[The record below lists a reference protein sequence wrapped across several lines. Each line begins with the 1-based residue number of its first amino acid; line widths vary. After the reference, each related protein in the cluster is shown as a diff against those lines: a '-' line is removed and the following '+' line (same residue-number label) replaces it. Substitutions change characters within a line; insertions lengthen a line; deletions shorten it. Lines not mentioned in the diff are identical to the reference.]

1 MNKYQYLLLFIFFFT
16 FTGSVFAQNLSSII
30 EKENEIGAFWSVSVR
45 DSIGEIVEEYNSDHL
60 IIPASNQKLFTTA
73 AVLDGLGSDFR
84 YETHI
89 YGDGELNEG
98 YWDGSIIIYGSGDP
112 TISGFMYDDDRNHVF
127 KSLFDQLV
135 GYGIQEVGD
144 VIIADVSYFDEQV
157 YPKGWDWEDLS
168 FYYGVEINPL
178 SFNNNAVDLIVDAN
192 GKIGNKP
199 LISWFPNNTDFVKF
213 HNRQTITPADT
224 QYAEDYLK
232 ILGKNEFILR
242 SKLPQGYTEEESLA
256 VTDATAYFLSSF
268 ITFVNQNGIITNTNS
283 RTHTTSGTDY
293 STYNI
298 LATHTSK
305 PLSQLI
311 EWTNKES
318 DNFYTEMLLKTL
330 AAEKKGLP
338 GTFNNGINE
347 VRQFLGRMKIDTT
360 NVFMKDGSGLASGN
374 LTKTSILTDFL
385 VKMQHQVEF
394 ESFYNSLSIAGI
406 DGTIAHRMK
415 PTPLFNNFRGKS
427 GYLGGVRTL
436 CGYFITSSGEPLI
449 VSIAT
454 NNFIGKVQ
462 PIDKI
467 QEDILMY
474 LYEKY

>member
-1 MNKYQYLLLFIFFFT
+1 MQ
-16 FTGSVFAQNLSSII
+16 TGRL
-30 EKENEIGAFWSVSVR
+30 EIS
-45 DSIGEIVEEYNSDHL
+45 
-60 IIPASNQKLFTTA
+60 
-73 AVLDGLGSDFR
+73 
-84 YETHI
+84 
-89 YGDGELNEG
+89 
-98 YWDGSIIIYGSGDP
+98 
-112 TISGFMYDDDRNHVF
+112 
-127 KSLFDQLV
+127 
-135 GYGIQEVGD
+135 
-144 VIIADVSYFDEQV
+144 
-157 YPKGWDWEDLS
+157 
-168 FYYGVEINPL
+168 
-178 SFNNNAVDLIVDAN
+178 
-192 GKIGNKP
+192 P

-213 HNRQTITPADT
+213 HNRQTITPANT

-232 ILGKNEFILR
+232 LLGKNEFILR
-242 SKLPQGYTEEESLA
+242 STLPQGYIEDESLA

-283 RTHTTSGTDY
+283 RTHTVSGTDY
-293 STYNI
+293 STFNI

-305 PLSQLI
+305 PLSRLI

-330 AAEKKGLP
+330 AAEKGLP